1 MRKKS
6 KKSKKLTYYIAK
18 SWGLPTSIFNVLSV
32 QVKLKNTSQFAS
44 IFDKHPIACYIHEA
58 SIIIDVMF

>member
-18 SWGLPTSIFNVLSV
+18 SWGLPTSILNVLSV
-32 QVKLKNTSQFAS
+32 QVKLKNTSQFAA
-44 IFDKHPIACYIHEA
+44 IFNKHPIACYIHEA